1 MEIAAAY
8 RVRKAGTS
16 ADFHGI
22 VPPRRGT
29 SMSFPGLD
37 WEKEDQVR
45 KAMFDEWGLSE
56 YRDCLTAE
64 MPIRPIPHVFEASR
78 VAPLTQVWRKYSPY
92 LYHRIFRELRPTA
105 QPFNKDSKLG
115 WPFFT
120 RPESKLRTLR
130 PFFRSLMDEGAE
142 IAKGGYITMNVRL
155 QPERPDRDRDFNFLD
170 GDGVPYSASATAEL
184 RTVETRIGKKIS
196 SRTRL
201 VFNMPAPNLFK
212 QILDSAIH
220 AVLLKYP
227 IFHHDLHSR
236 GGTLPVHGVHVCAD
250 IAHFERTTAV
260 IVRERGA
267 MLGGLY
273 GDITQVFAD
282 LPFLCPSRS

>member
-1 MEIAAAY
+1 
-8 RVRKAGTS
+8 
-16 ADFHGI
+16 
-22 VPPRRGT
+22 
-29 SMSFPGLD
+29 
-37 WEKEDQVR
+37 
-45 KAMFDEWGLSE
+45 
-56 YRDCLTAE
+56 
-64 MPIRPIPHVFEASR
+64 
-78 VAPLTQVWRKYSPY
+78 
-92 LYHRIFRELRPTA
+92 
-105 QPFNKDSKLG
+105 
-115 WPFFT
+115 
-120 RPESKLRTLR
+120 
-130 PFFRSLMDEGAE
+130 
-142 IAKGGYITMNVRL
+142 MNVRL
-155 QPERPDRDRDFNFLD
+155 QPERPDRNRDFNFLD

-184 RTVETRIGKKIS
+184 RAVETRIGKKIS

-236 GGTLPVHGVHVCAD
+236 GGTLPVRGVHVCAD

-273 GDITQVFAD
+273 GDITKVFAD
-282 LPFLCPSRS
+282 LPFL